1 MIFTEFTVFTV
12 AAVIVRST
20 LPNTHS
26 TCAATVFDMT
36 ARIEPDRAAMEIA
49 HQLLATPMPLDEML
63 KKKEFELILKN
74 VARRHMQRCMRV
86 DMKKLQANNNDERE
100 Q

>member
-1 MIFTEFTVFTV
+1 MIFTESTVFT
-12 AAVIVRST
+12 AATVTTRSA

-26 TCAATVFDMT
+26 TCAVTAFDMT

-49 HQLLATPMPLDEML
+49 HQLLATPTPLDEML

-74 VARRHMQRCMRV
+74 VARAHIKRRERF
-86 DMKKLQANNNDERE
+86 DAKKLQANDSD
-100 Q
+100 